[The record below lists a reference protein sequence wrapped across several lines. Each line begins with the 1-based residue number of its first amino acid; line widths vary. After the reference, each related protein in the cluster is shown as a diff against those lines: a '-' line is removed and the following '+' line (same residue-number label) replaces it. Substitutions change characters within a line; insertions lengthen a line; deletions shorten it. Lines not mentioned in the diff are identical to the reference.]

1 MLTFV
6 SALCLGVSELHQ
18 KHSGTLIAFAVHIH
32 VCPYTCLM
40 MPLLSLY
47 VGSFSIQVHN
57 FCGPSFSAAACVLV
71 CFIYW
76 LSTSVCNER
85 IGLLN
90 VHKVV
95 DP

>member
-18 KHSGTLIAFAVHIH
+18 TQSGTLIAFAVHIH
-32 VCPYTCLM
+32 VCPYTCCCHFMLEVS
-40 MPLLSLY
+40 PYRCTTFVVLHFQQLHVSL
-47 VGSFSIQVHN
+47 
-57 FCGPSFSAAACVLV
+57 CA
-71 CFIYW
+71 FIYW